1 VTQAGDGKLER
12 VREILEAGADIDG
25 VCEQTIRTALMAAV
39 GNKRYKMVEFLLA
52 SGADP
57 NRKNKGGVGA
67 VTHAAEFC
75 NVRSLKLL
83 VRHGV
88 DLSENSF
95 ENHFALWNVSFVQ
108 GDDRKA
114 CEEMV
119 RLMFGLG
126 MRHQKWP
133 ERRASSTPI
142 FKALQGGRSLEVV
155 KLLLA
160 NGADVEQRNASGY
173 NALHAGIMAEN
184 IKVLD
189 FLIKAELDL
198 EAKSNFGNTP
208 LILCSKFVRKA
219 EAVGMFVK
227 AGASVHARNDK
238 GETALMWAAH
248 MSLGSVRA
256 LVEGGAKVNEV
267 DLEGDTALMKAAGVI
282 LSSTWWSMGRM
293 WRLRIGRRCC
303 GRICGAISG
312 WRPIC
317 ER

>member
-1 VTQAGDGKLER
+1 LER

-25 VCEQTIRTALMAAV
+25 VCEQTVRTALMAAV
-39 GNKRYKMVEFLLA
+39 ENKRYEVVDYLLA

-57 NRKNKGGVGA
+57 NRKNEGGVGV
-67 VTHAAEFC
+67 VTSAAESC

-83 VRHGV
+83 VRYGV

-95 ENHFALWNVSFVQ
+95 ENHYALWKTSFAQ
-108 GDDRKA
+108 GHDRKA

-133 ERRASSTPI
+133 ERRPGSTPI
-142 FKALQGGRSLEVV
+142 IMASQIGRSLEVV

-160 NGADVEQRNASGY
+160 NGADVEQRSASGY

-189 FLIKAELDL
+189 FLIKAKLDL

-208 LILCSKFVRKA
+208 LILCSKFEHSTESVGRFVR
-219 EAVGMFVK
+219 

-238 GETALMWAAH
+238 GETALMFAAQ

-256 LVEGGAKVNEV
+256 LVEGGARVNEV
-267 DLEGDTALMKAAGVI
+267 DLEGNTALMKAAGVI
-282 LSSTWWSMGRM
+282 GDEVEIVKYLVEHGADVEVKDRAAL
-293 WRLRIGRRCC
+293 LRGEN
-303 GRICGAISG
+303 ISG
-312 WRPIC
+312 
-317 ER
+317 EFTSV